1 MIFILDFDDSFTY
14 NIYSELKLACKS
26 EPIQVVS
33 KENCLNVLSTLT
45 ETDRKTLIILGPGP
59 GHPHQYN
66 YLHPTLKKL
75 MSNENVFI
83 LGICLGHQILGEIL
97 GHKISHCHE
106 PMHGRAIELELD
118 KTWQKHLGLKEK
130 ITVQRYNS
138 LAVISDSTTDE
149 NLIAALKKNSEV
161 LIFAGTRL
169 ISYQFHPESVG
180 TKYRD
185 EFFRKPLAFL
195 I

>member
-14 NIYSELKLACKS
+14 NIYSEIKLISDS

-45 ETDRKTLIILGPGP
+45 ETDTRTLVILGPGP
-59 GHPHQYN
+59 GHPSQYT

-83 LGICLGHQILGEIL
+83 LGICLGHQVLGEIF
-97 GHKISHCHE
+97 GYKITHCHE
-106 PMHGRAIELELD
+106 PVHGRAIEIELD
-118 KTWQKHLGLKEK
+118 QTWQKQLGLRQS

-138 LAVISDSTTDE
+138 LAVSSSIDSKQS
-149 NLIAALKKNSEV
+149 INSFE
-161 LIFAGTRL
+161 LDGEIIIFSQTRL

-185 EFFRKPLAFL
+185 EFFRIPLSFL